1 MSNKTTANIVR
12 GVWRLKI
19 QNYLAIAN
27 PGILVGKK
35 ERKKNTHTHTH
46 RKQQTT
52 NYKGLWMTWNEGLMI
67 HDAETVAP

>member
-1 MSNKTTANIVR
+1 MSNRTTANIVE

-35 ERKKNTHTHTH
+35 GKVKKNTHTHS
-46 RKQQTT
+46 QEAID
-52 NYKGLWMTWNEGLMI
+52 N
-67 HDAETVAP
+67 

>member
-1 MSNKTTANIVR
+1 MSNRTTANIVE

-35 ERKKNTHTHTH
+35 GKVKKKNHTHTH
-46 RKQQTT
+46 KKQ
-52 NYKGLWMTWNEGLMI
+52 
-67 HDAETVAP
+67 

>member
-27 PGILVGKK
+27 PGILIGKK
-35 ERKKNTHTHTH
+35 EKKKKHTHTH
-46 RKQQTT
+46 SQEAID
-52 NYKGLWMTWNEGLMI
+52 N
-67 HDAETVAP
+67 